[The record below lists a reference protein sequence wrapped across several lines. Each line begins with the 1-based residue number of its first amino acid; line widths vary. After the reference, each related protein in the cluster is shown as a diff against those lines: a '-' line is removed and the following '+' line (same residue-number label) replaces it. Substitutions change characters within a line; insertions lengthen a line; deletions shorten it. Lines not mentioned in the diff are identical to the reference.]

1 MGYKMPWMAVAGLAL
16 DVVGSLFG
24 ASKSRQAGKDARKLG
39 ISNQNFILAETAEEK
54 RRLGLQH
61 EQTVGTAI
69 AGIAGSGFRSGED
82 SMGGSHRSYLSTL
95 KSEQQKELD
104 WLTKSGQSRGRIA
117 REGGGVVS
125 SQLQSQAVGQ
135 FADAAKGVFSIVDE
149 VRNG

>member
-69 AGIAGSGFRSGED
+69 AGIAGSGFRSGNA
-82 SMGGSHRSYLSTL
+82 MGGSHRAYLNTL
-95 KSEQQKELD
+95 ESEQQKELA
-104 WLTKSGQSRGRIA
+104 WLTKSGRSREQIA
-117 REGGGVVS
+117 REGGGVVG
-125 SQLQSQAVGQ
+125 SQLDSQAVGQ
-135 FADAAKGVFSIVDE
+135 YANAAKGVFSIVDE